1 MAKLLI
7 KFVINQKLIRFFDD
21 LEKNLL
27 ISLIVSDD
35 AYSEGYNGAE

>member
-27 ISLIVSDD
+27 ISLIVIDD
-35 AYSEGYNGAE
+35 AQSEDHNGSE